1 MVFSKKSLFLF
12 VLFSLTFSLLFGQAS
27 SEPETT
33 SSNETEI
40 TLSIPDSG
48 SQGNSSLGAGNAKKK
63 SSVWPFIKMIL
74 CLLVVVAAIYGVL
87 FYVRKKANP
96 AVSDDNFLRR
106 VAYLNLGQGKSVEV
120 VTIVDK
126 GAYLIG
132 VTEGSINLISEIK
145 DEELIQAM
153 NLYSDKQKK
162 VSKPK
167 NFSDV
172 LEMFMPGGPRDTSA
186 PSSRNSGNIF
196 ARETESSGNM
206 FQSGDSNE

>member
-1 MVFSKKSLFLF
+1 MMFSKKSLFLF
-12 VLFSLTFSLLFGQAS
+12 VLFSLTFSFLFGQTATGTGNGS
-27 SEPETT
+27 V
-33 SSNETEI
+33 NETEI
-40 TLSIPDSG
+40 TLSIPDLG
-48 SQGNSSLGAGNAKKK
+48 SQSNSAITADGGKKK

-120 VTIVDK
+120 ITLVDK

-132 VTEGSINLISEIK
+132 VTEGGINLISEVK

-153 NLYSDKQKK
+153 NLYSDKQKN

-167 NFSDV
+167 NFSD
-172 LEMFMPGGPRDTSA
+172 ENNSA
-186 PSSRNSGNIF
+186 KIGLNL
-196 ARETESSGNM
+196 AA
-206 FQSGDSNE
+206 